1 MTDPWRRLAETLG
14 DRLTFQAP
22 LRDFTTFRVGGPA
35 RALARPE
42 KLEELQALLAAARDE
57 GAPVIVLGGGS
68 NLLFD
73 DAGFDGL
80 VIKLGSGFAGLEGL
94 GTLVRAGAAA
104 AAADLLAWALAR
116 DLGGLEGLTGLPG
129 SVGGAVAG
137 NAGAGPEGLGRAVSR
152 LFILDGGGGRIRTFK
167 AEDLN
172 FTYRRLEGLPEGAV
186 ILEVEFGLTPGP
198 AGDIRA
204 RLEEFRE
211 RRRSQPLG
219 GRSAGC
225 VFKNPPS
232 LSAGRL
238 IDECGFKGHRAG
250 GARVSEAHANFI
262 LAEAGATAAD
272 ILALIDHVRRGVL
285 ARHGLTLELELKVIG
300 PGGEVRA

>member
-14 DRLTFQAP
+14 DRLAFQAP

-73 DAGFDGL
+73 DAGFNGL

-104 AAADLLAWALAR
+104 AGADLLAWVLAR
-116 DLGGLEGLTGLPG
+116 DLGGLEGLAGLPG
-129 SVGGAVAG
+129 SVGGAVDG
-137 NAGAGPEGLGRAVSR
+137 NAGAGPEGLGQAVSR
-152 LFILDGGGGRIRTFK
+152 LFILDGDGGRIRTFE
-167 AEDLN
+167 AGDLN
-172 FTYRRLEGLPEGAV
+172 FAYRRLDGLPEGAV
-186 ILEVEFGLTPGP
+186 ILEVEFGLTPRP
-198 AGDIRA
+198 AGEIQA

-211 RRRSQPLG
+211 RRRSQPMG

-238 IDECGFKGHRAG
+238 IDECGFKGHRVG

-272 ILALIDHVRRGVL
+272 ILALIDRVRRGVS